1 MKGNFVPS
9 KYLISV
15 LSICLQ
21 NEQNKMVFFD
31 SLIRILRMQFML
43 CAFSSFA
50 LLILS
55 LSLSFIFWCELA
67 MVFQDWQEEREVRH
81 MCACVHLT
89 FDQG

>member
-1 MKGNFVPS
+1 MKGSFVPS

-55 LSLSFIFWCELA
+55 LSLSLLYSGVSWPWCSKIGKK
-67 MVFQDWQEEREVRH
+67 R
-81 MCACVHLT
+81 
-89 FDQG
+89 GK